1 MRRLAALTTL
11 APLLLVAA
19 CAAGPDAPPSSP
31 PVQTA
36 GLRLVDTD
44 GHTQDLEAALGRD
57 EAVAFVVWQTWCHS
71 CAEEAPAIAEAA
83 RRHAGR
89 LRFVGVV
96 PGSPADVDLAEVARV
111 RAAWGYDFPQV
122 RDPDLSLCERLGVK
136 GTPTIVVLGRGG
148 AVRYDAHRPP
158 ADWTALEGAPV
169 AATTSSQD
177 PACKDGVCPLPGPG
191 AERP

>member
-1 MRRLAALTTL
+1 MRRTAAL
-11 APLLLVAA
+11 APLLLLAA
-19 CAAGPDAPPSSP
+19 CAAGPDAPPPASA

-44 GHTQDLEAALGRD
+44 GHPQDVDAALARD

-83 RRHAGR
+83 RRHAGK

-96 PGSPADVDLAEVARV
+96 PGKEADVDPAEVARV
-111 RAAWGYDFPQV
+111 RTAWGYDFPQV
-122 RDPDLSLCERLGVK
+122 RDPDLSLCARLGVK

-148 AVRYDAHRPP
+148 AVRYTGHRPP
-158 ADWTALEGAPV
+158 ADWKALEGAPV
-169 AATTSSQD
+169 AADD
-177 PACKDGVCPLPGPG
+177 PACPGGVCPLPPATKGP
-191 AERP
+191 